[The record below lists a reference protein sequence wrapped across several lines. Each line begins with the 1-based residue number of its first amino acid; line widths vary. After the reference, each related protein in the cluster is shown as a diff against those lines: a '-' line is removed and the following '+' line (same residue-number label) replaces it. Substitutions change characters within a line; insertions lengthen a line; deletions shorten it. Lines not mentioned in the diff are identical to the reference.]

1 RRASRHPRAPRGWVG
16 EPPARLLPRP
26 LAQEE
31 APQEAV
37 LHAGDGTPP
46 REGAR
51 PGRPPAPFDRRARV
65 PRGDPRDA
73 AQSLRSA
80 GARALPMALAEWP
93 ALMRAGVLE
102 RQDRALPVEDRHAL
116 LVHLHDL
123 AGAGRDLVGP
133 AAPRSFRHHASPLEP
148 ASADQ
153 ELLDVRIA
161 VDA

>member
-1 RRASRHPRAPRGWVG
+1 

-65 PRGDPRDA
+65 LRGDPRDA
-73 AQSLRSA
+73 PQSLRSA
-80 GARALPMALAEWP
+80 GGREPGSREP
-93 ALMRAGVLE
+93 GRR
-102 RQDRALPVEDRHAL
+102 RQDELRGEIPEGGQND
-116 LVHLHDL
+116 
-123 AGAGRDLVGP
+123 P
-133 AAPRSFRHHASPLEP
+133 PRQLRASP
-148 ASADQ
+148 
-153 ELLDVRIA
+153 R
-161 VDA
+161 DARTGS